1 MCKLVHPATEYAK
14 IVRLFNSISPEEKLL
29 RDCLKQK
36 PAAQEQLYRQH
47 SPRML
52 GICLRYIADR
62 STAEEVMVKGFE
74 RVFSQL
80 HTYSGSGALE
90 GWIRRIMV
98 NESLMYLRANK
109 KLQNQQEADMSI
121 AAPADTAA
129 DAELNQQQLLELVQ
143 QLPTGYRSVF
153 NLYAIEG
160 YSHREIAE
168 LLGISEG
175 TSKSQLSKARQ
186 WLQLAIEKSE
196 AIAKPALP

>member
-1 MCKLVHPATEYAK
+1 M
-14 IVRLFNSISPEEKLL
+14 RLFKSISPEEKLL

-52 GICLRYIADR
+52 GICLRYIAER
-62 STAEEVMVKGFE
+62 TTAEEVMVKGFE

-129 DAELNQQQLLELVQ
+129 DAELNQQQLLELIG
-143 QLPTGYRSVF
+143 QLPAGYRSVF

>member
-1 MCKLVHPATEYAK
+1 MHPATEYAK

-74 RVFSQL
+74 KVFGNL

-98 NESLMYLRANK
+98 NEALMYLRANK
-109 KLQNQQEADMSI
+109 KLQNQQEADISI
-121 AAPADTAA
+121 AAPADAAA

-143 QLPTGYRSVF
+143 QLPAGYRSVF

-186 WLQLAIEKSE
+186 WLQQAIEKSE
-196 AIAKPALP
+196 AIAKPVLP